1 MRVRSSNV
9 LTMTM
14 MIKIAVV
21 ALALCPTTAIIH
33 GQAVTFVV
41 MPSRAKLVAISTKK
55 SKVRTILAPRTTTT
69 TTSISMGYQLPP
81 SRDPKGPF
89 DNFQLSPILVNGI
102 LLVLFFASPLGGIF
116 FAITNSLFALAILTP
131 FLIFGGFQVWSALFT
146 IEAPCPSCGVLPVRV
161 LKNGN
166 EPSICLNCGAY
177 SRANAKGDG
186 LELCNNPADMM
197 GGNGLGGASSL
208 FDALFGSPD
217 FEQDM
222 MTGGFDVID
231 NQTTEVFTS
240 RSSNTKK
247 ATKRSA
253 NIIDVDV
260 ESD

>member
-1 MRVRSSNV
+1 M
-9 LTMTM
+9 MMMEMMM
-14 MIKIAVV
+14 MITIAVV
-21 ALALCPTTAIIH
+21 ALALHPTTAIIH
-33 GQAVTFVV
+33 GQPAAFVV
-41 MPSRAKLVAISTKK
+41 MPSRAKIVATSTKK
-55 SKVRTILAPRTTTT
+55 SKVRWILASPPTTPPTT

-131 FLIFGGFQVWSALFT
+131 FILFGGFQVWSALFT

-161 LKNGN
+161 LKKGN

-177 SRANAKGDG
+177 SRANANGDG

-217 FEQDM
+217 YEQDSM

-247 ATKRSA
+247 TTKRSA

>member
-1 MRVRSSNV
+1 M
-9 LTMTM
+9 MM
-14 MIKIAVV
+14 MITIAVV
-21 ALALCPTTAIIH
+21 ALALYPTTAIIH
-33 GQAVTFVV
+33 RQAAAAFVV
-41 MPSRAKLVAISTKK
+41 IPSRAKIVATSTKK
-55 SKVRTILAPRTTTT
+55 SKVRWILASPTPPPTTKT

-131 FLIFGGFQVWSALFT
+131 FILFGGFQVWSALFT

-161 LKNGN
+161 LKKGN

-177 SRANAKGDG
+177 SRANANGDG

-217 FEQDM
+217 YEQDNM

-240 RSSNTKK
+240 RSSTTKK

>member
-1 MRVRSSNV
+1 M
-9 LTMTM
+9 M

-21 ALALCPTTAIIH
+21 ALALCPTTAMIH
-33 GQAVTFVV
+33 GQAVAFVV
-41 MPSRAKLVAISTKK
+41 MPSRAKIVAISTKK
-55 SKVRTILAPRTTTT
+55 SKVRTIASRTTT

-89 DNFQLSPILVNGI
+89 DNFQLSPILINGI